1 MSTASRK
8 SLRARLLTS
17 IAVTTLIAGCASSP
31 EPGKS
36 QASVTEI
43 SRPNATN
50 WAAEYQKDPAN
61 PQVAVRFAKE
71 LRAGKQ
77 YEDALGV
84 LMHATVEHPQNGAV
98 YGELGKILVEMGDFK
113 EALSFLGTAAQL
125 NEDDWTIYSAAG
137 VAYDQIGSFKDAQR
151 SYEQALIYS
160 VNNPTVLSNLGLS
173 YAMSGNLERAESAL
187 RRAMAQRN
195 APDKVQLNLALVV
208 GLQGRFSEAEEIASR
223 SLPTT
228 VAHQNVAHLRQLLS
242 QPSRW
247 QDMKALD
254 NGISPANANADKDPA
269 PLDAAMT
276 VDSRRVKPAD
286 ETVVP

>member
-1 MSTASRK
+1 MSLATRK
-8 SLRARLLTS
+8 SVRARLLAS
-17 IAVTTLIAGCASSP
+17 IAVTSLIAGCASSS

-36 QASVTEI
+36 QATASEVA
-43 SRPNATN
+43 RPDSAG
-50 WAAEYQKDPAN
+50 WAAEYQKDPSN
-61 PQVAVRFAKE
+61 PHVAVRFAKE
-71 LRAGKQ
+71 LRAAKQ

-125 NEDDWTIYSAAG
+125 NEEDWSVYSAAG
-137 VAYDQIGSFKDAQR
+137 VAYDQIGSFDDAQR

-173 YAMSGNLERAESAL
+173 YAMSGNLEQAENAL
-187 RRAMAQRN
+187 RQAMSQRN
-195 APDKVQLNLALVV
+195 TPDKVQLNLALVV
-208 GLQGRFSEAEEIASR
+208 GLQGRFAEAEEIASR
-223 SLPTT
+223 SLPST

-254 NGISPANANADKDPA
+254 NGVTPAKADKEPA
-269 PLDAAMT
+269 PLDASMT
-276 VDSRRVKPAD
+276 VDARQVTPAD
-286 ETVVP
+286 ETTVP